1 MVDDFYKEQLATTQI
16 AENSF
21 YTEEQLARSKLRQFC
36 HNAIVTGSRESMAK
50 PNSIAKIRQDYEEAA
65 KERDKEM
72 PPFEQVRDDLT
83 KRMSDAFLADYYK
96 DAVKAAKIEW
106 LE

>member
-1 MVDDFYKEQLATTQI
+1 MKI
-16 AENSF
+16 SWS
-21 YTEEQLARSKLRQFC
+21 SKFAHFEDLVGCPVSHFGKTRLNKHTNTYLQ
-36 HNAIVTGSRESMAK
+36 SL
-50 PNSIAKIRQDYEEAA
+50 RQDYEEAA